1 MKTILNSAEF
11 IHIPEYSVYCYNFYR
26 NIITGKIILEES
38 DDDNGAQYYWV
49 DENDMINHKEHAN
62 SEYIGFCYTNEF
74 QIPSEVDRKYSDN
87 VEYIFE
93 FDSELC

>member
-26 NIITGKIILEES
+26 NTITGKIILEES

-49 DENDMINHKEHAN
+49 DDLMKTI
-62 SEYIGFCYTNEF
+62 
-74 QIPSEVDRKYSDN
+74 
-87 VEYIFE
+87 
-93 FDSELC
+93 